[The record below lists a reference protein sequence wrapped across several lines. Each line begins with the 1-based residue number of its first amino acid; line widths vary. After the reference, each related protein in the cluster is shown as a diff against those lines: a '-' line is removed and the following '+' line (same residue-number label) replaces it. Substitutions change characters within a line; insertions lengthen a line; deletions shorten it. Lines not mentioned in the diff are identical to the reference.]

1 MFVQRKGFTLTE
13 LLVAAAILAL
23 LAGLAMPLAKIAIKR
38 EKEIELQRGLRLI
51 REAIDEYKRLADDNK
66 IDIEED
72 SDGYP
77 AKLEIL
83 VKGVELKAGGQGSA
97 QVPGSGQ
104 GSVRGQSSGLT
115 QGSKRSQ
122 SSSGENKIIKLL
134 RRIPKD
140 PMTNTFDW
148 GLRSSQDAFDSTSWG
163 GQNVFD
169 IYTKSNK
176 TAIDG
181 TKYKDW

>member
-1 MFVQRKGFTLTE
+1 MADMFRHRKGFTLSE
-13 LLVAAAILAL
+13 LLVAATILAILA
-23 LAGLAMPLAKIAIKR
+23 ALAMPLAKIAVKR
-38 EKEIELQRGLRLI
+38 EKQIEFQRSLRLI
-51 REAIDEYKRLADDNK
+51 REAIDEYKRLADEKK

-77 AKLEIL
+77 PNLEIL
-83 VKGVELKAGGQGSA
+83 VKGVELKDEGQGPDRA
-97 QVPGSGQ
+97 
-104 GSVRGQSSGLT
+104 
-115 QGSKRSQ
+115 QGSKKSQ
-122 SSSGENKIIKLL
+122 SSTGGSKIIKFL

-140 PMTNTFDW
+140 PMTNSFDW
-148 GLRSSQDAFDSTSWG
+148 QLRSSQDAFDSTSWG

-169 IYTKSNK
+169 VYTKSNK

>member
-1 MFVQRKGFTLTE
+1 MADMFRHRKGFTLSE
-13 LLVAAAILAL
+13 LLVAATILAILA
-23 LAGLAMPLAKIAIKR
+23 ALAMPLAKIAVKR
-38 EKEIELQRGLRLI
+38 EKEIEFQRSLRLI
-51 REAIDEYKRLADDNK
+51 REAIDEYKRLADEKK

-77 AKLEIL
+77 PNLEIL
-83 VKGVELKAGGQGSA
+83 VKGVELKDGGQGST
-97 QVPGSGQ
+97 QSQGPG
-104 GSVRGQSSGLT
+104 RTQSS
-115 QGSKRSQ
+115 KKSQ
-122 SSSGENKIIKLL
+122 SSSGSPKIIKFL

-140 PMTNTFDW
+140 PMTNSFDW
-148 GLRSSQDAFDSTSWG
+148 QLRSSQDAFDSSSWG

-169 IYTKSNK
+169 VYTKSNK

>member
-1 MFVQRKGFTLTE
+1 MVNIFRHRQGFTLSE
-13 LLVAAAILAL
+13 LLVSAMILAV
-23 LAGLAMPLAKIAIKR
+23 LAAVAVPLAKIALKR
-38 EKEIELQRGLRLI
+38 EREIEFRQSLRLI
-51 REAIDEYKRLADDNK
+51 REAIDQYKKLADEKK

-77 AKLEIL
+77 PSLEIL
-83 VKGVELKAGGQGSA
+83 VKGVQLKDEDKSSVGKGSE
-97 QVPGSGQ
+97 SK
-104 GSVRGQSSGLT
+104 
-115 QGSKRSQ
+115 GSKSK
-122 SSSGENKIIKLL
+122 GGAKIVKFL

-140 PMTNTFDW
+140 PLTDSFDW
-148 GLRSSQDAFDSTSWG
+148 QLRSSQDAFDSTSWG

-169 IYTKSNK
+169 VYTKSNK

>member
-1 MFVQRKGFTLTE
+1 MADMFRHRKGFTLSE
-13 LLVAAAILAL
+13 LLVAATILAILA
-23 LAGLAMPLAKIAIKR
+23 ALAMPLAKIAVKR
-38 EKEIELQRGLRLI
+38 EKEIEFQRSLRLI
-51 REAIDEYKRLADDNK
+51 REAIDEYKRLADEKK

-77 AKLEIL
+77 PNLEIL
-83 VKGVELKAGGQGSA
+83 VKGVELKDEGQGST
-97 QVPGSGQ
+97 QGQ
-104 GSVRGQSSGLT
+104 GPDRA
-115 QGSKRSQ
+115 QGSKKSQ
-122 SSSGENKIIKLL
+122 SSTGGSKIIKFL

-140 PMTNTFDW
+140 PMTNSFDW
-148 GLRSSQDAFDSTSWG
+148 QLRSSQDAFDSTSWG

-169 IYTKSNK
+169 VYTKSNK

>member
-1 MFVQRKGFTLTE
+1 MADMFRHRKGFTLSE
-13 LLVAAAILAL
+13 LLVAATILAILA
-23 LAGLAMPLAKIAIKR
+23 ALAMPLAKIAVKR
-38 EKEIELQRGLRLI
+38 EKEIEFQRSLRLI
-51 REAIDEYKRLADDNK
+51 REAIDEYKRLADEKK

-77 AKLEIL
+77 PNLEIL
-83 VKGVELKAGGQGSA
+83 VKGVELKDGGQGSA
-97 QVPGSGQ
+97 QGQ
-104 GSVRGQSSGLT
+104 GPDRA
-115 QGSKRSQ
+115 QGSKKSQ
-122 SSSGENKIIKLL
+122 SSTGGSKIIKFL

-140 PMTNTFDW
+140 PMTNSFDW
-148 GLRSSQDAFDSTSWG
+148 QLRSSQDAFDSSSWG

-169 IYTKSNK
+169 VYTTSNK

>member
-1 MFVQRKGFTLTE
+1 MADMFRHRKGFTLSE
-13 LLVAAAILAL
+13 LLVAATILAILA
-23 LAGLAMPLAKIAIKR
+23 ALAMPLAKIAVKR
-38 EKEIELQRGLRLI
+38 EKEIEFQRSLRLI
-51 REAIDEYKRLADDNK
+51 REAIDEYKRLADEKK

-77 AKLEIL
+77 PNLEIL
-83 VKGVELKAGGQGSA
+83 VKGVELKDEGQGST
-97 QVPGSGQ
+97 QGQ
-104 GSVRGQSSGLT
+104 GPDRA
-115 QGSKRSQ
+115 QGSKKSQ
-122 SSSGENKIIKLL
+122 SSTGGSKIIKFL

-140 PMTNTFDW
+140 PMTNSFDW
-148 GLRSSQDAFDSTSWG
+148 QLRSSQDAFDSSSWG

-169 IYTKSNK
+169 VYTKSNK